1 MRLER
6 RLSQPRWLLV
16 AVPAGS
22 LVFALV
28 AAGIVLLATGHN
40 PLSTYRQLFDAAFL
54 QAGAL
59 GQTLTQATPLA
70 FTGLA
75 AAVAFRMR
83 LFNIGAEGQLYI
95 GAITAA
101 AAGLYLGGSG
111 GASAFVILAMVVAG
125 CAGGAAWA
133 LIPAILRA
141 FFKTNEI
148 ITSLM
153 LNYVAG
159 TLLTYLVFNSKSYW
173 RQTTGFNAAVF
184 PTSKQ
189 LPNSAIWP
197 GLTIHAQGGIL
208 LPLGAGIAVLVAGI
222 LWVLNSRTRFG
233 FEVQV
238 LGDSMRAGRY
248 AGMRTRRKILA
259 VMAISGAV
267 AGLGGASQVG
277 DFAHSLDAD
286 PNGLKQY
293 YGYTGIVVA
302 ALGRYNPFAV
312 VVVAFLLGGLQ
323 NAGNTLQGADFPSG
337 LVGVLQGIILFSA
350 LGGELLVRYRVR
362 FGRRAGRGA
371 ARRPHEQLAARRR
384 DRVGD
389 RLRDAAPL
397 RRARGVAGRAVGRA
411 QPRGRGDD
419 ARGGGHGLLD
429 GAAACTPTR

>member
-1 MRLER
+1 VRIER
-6 RLSQPRWLLV
+6 RLDLPRWLIV
-16 AVPAGS
+16 AVPVGS
-22 LVFALV
+22 LVFAFV
-28 AAGIVLLATGHN
+28 AAGIVLLATGHD
-40 PLSTYRQLFDAAFL
+40 PLSTYRQLFNAAFL
-54 QAGAL
+54 QPGSL
-59 GQTLTQATPLA
+59 SQTLTQATPLA

-83 LFNIGAEGQLYI
+83 LFNIGGEGQLYI

-101 AAGLYLGGSG
+101 AAGLYFGRSG
-111 GASAFVILAMVVAG
+111 GASVFAIFAMVVAG

-133 LIPAILRA
+133 LIPGILRA

-159 TLLTYLVFNSKSYW
+159 TLLTYLVFNTESYW

-184 PTSKQ
+184 PTSKP

-208 LPLGAGIAVLVAGI
+208 LPLGAGLAVLVAVI
-222 LWVLNSRTRFG
+222 LWVLNTRTRFG

-238 LGDSMRAGRY
+238 LGDSVRAGRY

-259 VMAISGAV
+259 VMGLSGAV

-277 DFAHSLDAD
+277 DFSHMLDAD
-286 PNGLKQY
+286 PNGLQKQY

-302 ALGRYNPFAV
+302 ALARYNPFAV
-312 VVVAFLLGGLQ
+312 VVVAFLIGGLQ

-337 LVGVLQGIILFSA
+337 LVGVMQGIILFSA

-362 FGRRAGRGA
+362 FGRR
-371 ARRPHEQLAARRR
+371 
-384 DRVGD
+384 
-389 RLRDAAPL
+389 
-397 RRARGVAGRAVGRA
+397 
-411 QPRGRGDD
+411 
-419 ARGGGHGLLD
+419 
-429 GAAACTPTR
+429 GAAAVAA